1 MRHIYGLV
9 NARNKF
15 EPISSKNGQE
25 IAVLAQ
31 NRDFLGHF
39 GTSLTPR
46 TPSTGGFNSDQP
58 KNEQKEYQILIS

>member
-1 MRHIYGLV
+1 MDWLMPATSLSLFHPKMAKKLP
-9 NARNKF
+9 F
-15 EPISSKNGQE
+15 
-25 IAVLAQ
+25 LAQ

-46 TPSTGGFNSDQP
+46 TPSTGGFNSGQP